1 MNVIALRTERP
12 SAKSDE
18 CSLCNAPHPK
28 SDEPVGPVKQR
39 TDLLPWA
46 VVVTA
51 AVVIAAMGA
60 GPERWFGVGAVSGL
74 LAGTA
79 CAWVSFQAA
88 RRNRGAAH
96 VRELTSQAEESDS
109 RVQSVIKQFE
119 WAVNDVVKLK
129 RDTER
134 AQGAADA
141 LMERSRER
149 ERYVKKLERQIFE
162 LREQVAHYPQPAAVP
177 SHENVFEGPDP
188 SHVPFRWA
196 LHIDGSK
203 ATLEIEY
210 GPSSFS
216 STDPFRMRLYEQGGS
231 SVHDVTR
238 HNNIVLDEELR
249 RRLGAEVVRSP
260 ARTADIVHQ
269 LRAYFAGERRTFD
282 VRVDLSRLTPFHQRV
297 LLAAASV
304 PAGQVVSYGEIARRI
319 GQPRGSRAVG
329 QALGRNPIPIVIP
342 CHRVVASGGKLGGY
356 TGGLAIKKKLL
367 RIEGAV
373 AAAG

>member
-12 SAKSDE
+12 SAKSGE

-28 SDEPVGPVKQR
+28 SDEPVSPVKQR

-51 AVVIAAMGA
+51 AVVITAMGA

-96 VRELTSQAEESDS
+96 VRELTSQAEESDT

-149 ERYVKKLERQIFE
+149 ERYVKKLERQVFE

-177 SHENVFEGPDP
+177 SNENVFDGPDP

-203 ATLEIEY
+203 ATLELET
-210 GPSSFS
+210 GVTLHRPSRVRIV
-216 STDPFRMRLYEQGGS
+216 DRDGQ
-231 SVHDVTR
+231 VTA
-238 HNNIVLDEELR
+238 VS
-249 RRLGAEVVRSP
+249 GVA
-260 ARTADIVHQ
+260 
-269 LRAYFAGERRTFD
+269 
-282 VRVDLSRLTPFHQRV
+282 V
-297 LLAAASV
+297 LLAD
-304 PAGQVVSYGEIARRI
+304 GGYGFTVEEPPIDLVTDLDARREPNYLI
-319 GQPRGSRAVG
+319 EALVQYEWKPTRLEDSGRRTRIVADNQGKFYRVADAADAAQVFASQPPRAN
-329 QALGRNPIPIVIP
+329 LN
-342 CHRVVASGGKLGGY
+342 
-356 TGGLAIKKKLL
+356 
-367 RIEGAV
+367 
-373 AAAG
+373 

>member
-12 SAKSDE
+12 SAKSGE

-203 ATLEIEY
+203 ATLELET
-210 GPSSFS
+210 GVTLHRPSRVRIV
-216 STDPFRMRLYEQGGS
+216 DRDGQ
-231 SVHDVTR
+231 VTA
-238 HNNIVLDEELR
+238 VS
-249 RRLGAEVVRSP
+249 GVA
-260 ARTADIVHQ
+260 
-269 LRAYFAGERRTFD
+269 
-282 VRVDLSRLTPFHQRV
+282 V
-297 LLAAASV
+297 LLAD
-304 PAGQVVSYGEIARRI
+304 GGYGFTVEEPPIDLVTDLDARREPNYLI
-319 GQPRGSRAVG
+319 EALVQYEWKPTRLEDSGRRTRIVADNQGKFYRVADAADAAQVFASQPPRAN
-329 QALGRNPIPIVIP
+329 LN
-342 CHRVVASGGKLGGY
+342 
-356 TGGLAIKKKLL
+356 
-367 RIEGAV
+367 
-373 AAAG
+373 